1 MTQNV
6 DRGLTNL
13 QDRIDESEEL
23 SQPDRE
29 VLHAFDNRLALLGSK
44 YGKERRLKLLR
55 HCVRMAE
62 EVGGL
67 ADTLDDRTAAENIV
81 RWIHDTYDNEE
92 SNRDYRVA
100 LRMFGKHVSDGDDIS
115 DSISW
120 VSATTSKDYNPMP
133 NPAKMLW
140 WDEHIQPMLDECR
153 HARDKALI
161 AVAWDSGA
169 RSGELCDLTIGD
181 VSDHKYG
188 LRISVDGKKGERSVI
203 LTTAVPYLKQWLNV
217 HPAPEQP
224 DAPLWSKLN
233 KPEDISY
240 QMKLKI
246 LKKHARKAGIT
257 HTDVT
262 FTRMRKSSASY
273 LASDGVNQAHIED
286 HHGWDRGSKVAS
298 RYVAVFGDANDRA
311 VAQAHGVDVEEDE
324 SDPIAPE
331 KCPRCG
337 KETPRDEPTC
347 VWCHQA
353 LDAAAVEE
361 LEEDQRQTRTELL
374 RIARDDPE
382 LLEDIDRV
390 ERFIGL
396 ADDNPELLRE
406 AREFAS
412 TGES

>member
-1 MTQNV
+1 MTRNA
-6 DRGLTNL
+6 DRRIENL
-13 QDRIDESEEL
+13 QERIERAEEM
-23 SQPDRE
+23 SGDDQD
-29 VLHAFDNRLALLGSK
+29 VLQAFDNRLALLGSQ
-44 YGKERRLKLLR
+44 YGKERREKLLR
-55 HCVRMAE
+55 HCVRIAE

-67 ADTLDDRTAAENIV
+67 ADALDDKRAAEDIV

-100 LRMFGKHVSDGDDIS
+100 FRMFGKHVTDGDEIP

-140 WDEHIQPMLDECR
+140 WDEHIKPMLDECR

-169 RSGELCDLTIGD
+169 RSGEIRNLTVGD

-203 LTTAVPYLKQWLNV
+203 LTTAVPQLQQWLNV

-246 LKKHARKAGIT
+246 LKKHARKAGVN
-257 HTDVT
+257 HCDVT

-286 HHGWDRGSKVAS
+286 HHGWDRGSDVAS

-311 VAQAHGVDVEEDE
+311 IAQAHGVDVEEDE
-324 SDPIAPE
+324 SEPIAPVT
-331 KCPRCG
+331 CPRCRN
-337 KETPRDEPTC
+337 ETPRDEPTC
-347 VWCHQA
+347 VWCSQA
-353 LDAAAVEE
+353 MDAAAVEE
-361 LEEDQRQTRTELL
+361 LEAEQRETRAELL

-382 LLEDIDRV
+382 LLDDLDRV
-390 ERFIGL
+390 EQFIELG
-396 ADDNPELLRE
+396 DENPEILRE
-406 AREFAS
+406 AREFAT
-412 TGES
+412 TGQS